1 MTAVVRIIAADDHQ
15 LFLEGLASLFLA
27 DQSLNFVASCNDGDA
42 LQSLVNQHGADVVLL
57 DLSMPGP
64 STEQLIDWF
73 GENFPDIQLIALTM
87 FSNGRYAQE
96 LLQLGLSAY
105 VLKDCAFD
113 DLHLAIEEVM
123 AGGQFL
129 SAELMAA
136 MRAGNEESSLTNREL
151 EVLHGA
157 ANGLGNKEIARELN
171 ITERTARFHLSNCCV
186 KLDANGRSHAVA
198 KAVQLSMIKL

>member
-1 MTAVVRIIAADDHQ
+1 
-15 LFLEGLASLFLA
+15 
-27 DQSLNFVASCNDGDA
+27 
-42 LQSLVNQHGADVVLL
+42 
-57 DLSMPGP
+57 
-64 STEQLIDWF
+64 
-73 GENFPDIQLIALTM
+73 
-87 FSNGRYAQE
+87 
-96 LLQLGLSAY
+96 
-105 VLKDCAFD
+105 
-113 DLHLAIEEVM
+113 LAIEEVM